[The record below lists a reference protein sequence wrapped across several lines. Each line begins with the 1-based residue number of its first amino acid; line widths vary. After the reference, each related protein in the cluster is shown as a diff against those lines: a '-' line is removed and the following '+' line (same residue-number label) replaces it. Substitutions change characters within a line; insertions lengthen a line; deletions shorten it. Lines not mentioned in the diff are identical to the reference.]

1 MTSPSNSLSQTDTVI
16 EGVKAMIASG
26 ALGPGSRMP
35 VEADLAVQLGVS
47 RGPLREGVRA
57 LVALGILETRQ
68 GDGTY
73 VTSLDPALLLA
84 AVGVLADLQSSDGV
98 VQLLEVRRIL
108 ESETAAR
115 AAIGLSDAELTGL
128 ENLLET
134 AEAAIDADGEP
145 DYEAFI
151 DADIR
156 FHAVIAA
163 ASANPTLAAL
173 VDGLGG
179 RTARARLWRAI
190 SAHGSVTQTQAE
202 HRAILV
208 ALRRRDP
215 ERARL
220 RMALHILGVEEFWQS
235 HGTAD
240 AADV

>member
-1 MTSPSNSLSQTDTVI
+1 MTSASSTRSQTDTVI
-16 EGVKAMIASG
+16 DGVKSMIASG
-26 ALGPGSRMP
+26 LLSPGSRVP
-35 VEADLAVQLGVS
+35 IEADLAVQLGVS

-73 VTSLDPALLLA
+73 VTSLDPALLLGSI
-84 AVGVLADLQSSDGV
+84 GVLADLQSSEGV

-115 AAIGLSDAELTGL
+115 AAIGLSDADLAGL

-134 AEAAIDADGEP
+134 AEAAIDAGGEP

-151 DADIR
+151 DADIE
-156 FHAVIAA
+156 FHSVIAG

-179 RTARARLWRAI
+179 RTARARLWHAI
-190 SAHGSVTQTQAE
+190 SAQGSITQAHAE

-208 ALRRRDP
+208 ELRRRDP

-235 HGTAD
+235 HGAAA
-240 AADV
+240 AAD